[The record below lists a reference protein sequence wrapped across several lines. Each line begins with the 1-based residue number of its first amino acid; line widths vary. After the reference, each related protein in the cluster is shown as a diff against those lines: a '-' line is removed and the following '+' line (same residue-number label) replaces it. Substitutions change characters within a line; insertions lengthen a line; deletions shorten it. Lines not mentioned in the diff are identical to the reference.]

1 MNIWLIIFNK
11 KYQIIIFTLQSLSL
25 FALSNSFLWAFTIPK
40 ILYDEINN
48 NYRFTQDIYI
58 TYQRNTFIS
67 SLLIIV
73 ILLYSI
79 KSSVTGILQN
89 FYKSLRL
96 PLKE

>member
-1 MNIWLIIFNK
+1 MNILMNIWLIIFNK
-11 KYQIIIFTLQSLSL
+11 KYEIIIFTLQSLSL

-58 TYQRNTFIS
+58 TYQRNTLIL

-79 KSSVTGILQN
+79 N
-89 FYKSLRL
+89 FYLIRFLCK
-96 PLKE
+96 P